1 MSNSY
6 LDLIFVIGFSWCGR
20 EVFFFLVWKVWK
32 ENSLLNKDWSFR
44 NRCCCKG
51 LEIGIVAKDWWF
63 WSKGTPI

>member
-20 EVFFFLVWKVWK
+20 EVFFFLVWK
-32 ENSLLNKDWSFR
+32 ENSLFKDWSFR

-63 WSKGTPI
+63 WSKGPSI